1 MGPFGAQGLALL
13 LARFHEVL
21 IQHVTKA
28 KQPTGRNAVAGK
40 IADLSIE
47 DSAVTLARLNRDAP
61 STFDPYGGALK
72 PKPPPRKKDLRK
84 LGQWIEAK
92 RKAEE
97 LKAKEL
103 ALAFEA
109 ERGNL
114 KKS

>member
-1 MGPFGAQGLALL
+1 MALL
-13 LARFHEVL
+13 SRCFHEVL

-28 KQPTGRNAVAGK
+28 KQPTGRNAVGGK
-40 IADLSIE
+40 SADLSIE
-47 DSAVTLARLNRDAP
+47 DSAVTLSRLSRNAA
-61 STFDPYGGALK
+61 SAFDPYGGALK

-103 ALAFEA
+103 ALASEA
-109 ERGNL
+109 VRDEL